1 MEKIKLTFPVTID
14 GTEYSEL
21 TMRRSKVKDRLAVSS
36 MQASDEQKEIRLLAN
51 LCNVPPQVLEEMDET
66 DYARLQKVYVGF
78 FGSVATFG
86 AK

>member
-1 MEKIKLTFPVTID
+1 MEKITLKFPVVVD
-14 GTEYSEL
+14 GTEYKEL
-21 TMRRSKVKDRLAVSS
+21 SMRRSKVKDRLAVAS
-36 MQASDEQKEIRLLAN
+36 MSASDENKEIRLLAN

-78 FGSVATFG
+78 FDSVATSA